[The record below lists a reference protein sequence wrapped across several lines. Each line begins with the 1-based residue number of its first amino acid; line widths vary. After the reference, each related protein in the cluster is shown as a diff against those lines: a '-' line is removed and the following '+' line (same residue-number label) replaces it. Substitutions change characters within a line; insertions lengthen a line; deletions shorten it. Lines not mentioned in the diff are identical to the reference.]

1 MAPLIVL
8 TTATLFFRLL
18 GMFGVHAVNNWRDA
32 THYGLAVLFVFTGST
47 HFTGMKHDYAAMV
60 PPPFTGQLWVI
71 HVTGLLEI
79 AGAIGLLVPQTRKLA
94 GICLFLLL
102 LALFP
107 ANVFAALNGVQ
118 FRGAPPTDIWLRGVI
133 QAVLLAAV
141 WWSTVAPLR
150 FPLAGRQRAGSRTP
164 YSIR

>member
-8 TTATLFFRLL
+8 IAATLFFRLL
-18 GMFGVHAVNNWRDA
+18 GMFGVRAVANWRDA
-32 THYGLAVLFVFTGST
+32 TRCGLAVLFVFTGST

-71 HVTGLLEI
+71 YVTGVLEI
-79 AGAIGLLVPQTRKLA
+79 AGAIGLLVPRTRKLA
-94 GICLFLLL
+94 GICLLLLL

-107 ANVFAALNGVQ
+107 ANVYAALNDVQ
-118 FRGAPPTDIWLRGVI
+118 FRGAPPTDIWLRGII

-141 WWSTVAPLR
+141 WWTTVAPFGLR
-150 FPLAGRQRAGSRTP
+150 LARRHPAASRTP